1 MGRQYSSP
9 YLIRGGESHR
19 LSGPARSWNENELQ
33 EFLYEHPDILPVTEI
48 EPIFNDLVPVCREL
62 STPAGPA
69 DIAYINGNGML
80 TIVEC
85 KLWQNADAR
94 RRVVGQILDY
104 AKELA
109 KWDYPTLTA
118 AAARARKEPSFDLHK
133 HVTQNTETL
142 DEADFVDS
150 VTRNLRNGTFL
161 LFIVGDGIRENVVTM
176 TSFLQQHAHLNFCFA
191 LVEIALHDIPERAG
205 NGTLVQPRVLART
218 VEIERSVVRIEGTTV
233 TAMPGPT
240 NPDPEPAPRRTTI
253 TEETF
258 YRVLKE
264 RPDIEGEALRALI
277 SEAHEIDLEPFFG
290 STSLMLKYVGAEHTF
305 NFIVFRND
313 GTFQNSGIALTTAQA
328 GQPEIGEQYLE
339 GLAKLI
345 GGEVRRVAGDSTKS
359 RFHWTVRKHGHP
371 AATADLLAHK
381 DGWLDLIRNA
391 VEAIKRIEAG

>member
-19 LSGPARSWNENELQ
+19 LSDPARSWNEAELQ

-69 DIAYINGNGML
+69 DIAYINGNGLL

-94 RRVVGQILDY
+94 RHVVGQILDY

-118 AAARARKEPSFDLHK
+118 AAARARKERSFDLHE

-161 LFIVGDGIRENVVTM
+161 LFLVGDGIRENVVTM

-191 LVEIALHDIPERAG
+191 LVEIALHDIPEG
-205 NGTLVQPRVLART
+205 VGGGTLVQPRVLART

-233 TAMPGPT
+233 TVAPPRSD
-240 NPDPEPAPRRTTI
+240 PDESTPRRTTI
-253 TEETF
+253 TEEAF
-258 YRVLKE
+258 YRTLEE
-264 RPDIEGEALRALI
+264 RPDIEVEALRALI
-277 SEAHEIDLEPFFG
+277 SEAHEIDLESFFG
-290 STSLMLKYVGAEHTF
+290 STSLMLKYVGAEYTF

-328 GQPEIGEQYLE
+328 GHPEIGEQYLE
-339 GLAKLI
+339 GLAQLV
-345 GGEVRRVAGDSTKS
+345 GGEVRRVAGNSIKS
-359 RFHWTVRKHGHP
+359 RFHWTVRKHGKP
-371 AATADLLAHK
+371 AATADLLARK